1 MHDPNSILGGF
12 KYLLF
17 IKLKRVFQVRFSSIT
32 LPTICILYL
41 YLMTLLFILIRVFM
55 VIEIDC
61 LDGVHT
67 LDLT

>member
-1 MHDPNSILGGF
+1 MIPILGGF

-32 LPTICILYL
+32 VPPMCILYL
-41 YLMTLLFILIRVFM
+41 YLTTILFILIHVFM

-67 LDLT
+67 LDLP